1 MKKVL
6 LNIAAGLCLISC
18 SMEEQLPDNPA
29 SGNCIKVSFET
40 VAPSTDAPT
49 KTTLD
54 GEQLVWTGDETL
66 DVLIGNSGSSDAATS
81 KAVALNFDPAT
92 TTFNGVID
100 LGSFTE
106 SDIRAITVP
115 GNSGA
120 WISCENDAYHAN
132 IPLTLNQVQ
141 VKDGVMNGDNFPLY
155 ADITDEIRANCKL
168 EDGSFRFRNIQLEW
182 ACSAVRF
189 NVYGTHAAMDSN
201 EILKSVS
208 VSMDEE
214 ITVSLSESATIA
226 GKNAEDGVK
235 IFMAIRPYGS
245 NINSVTVTTDKAVY
259 ELSGK
264 NGALK
269 VLEGEDIRGNMY
281 QFGLNLAK
289 FERTAFPVADLLDI
303 SFTANGAKDLSAS
316 NMTVTYKSGSTT
328 NNYYDEKFSGY
339 IAHFDNPF
347 NTNGLTTGFY
357 KVDFESNTAYRNKLA
372 DGHSLEWMFKVD
384 ATGAA
389 NDDFE
394 IKAFSA
400 MEKGGTGFLIT
411 KPLSKGGDIAFLPN
425 VSTTGSSNWIWAQ
438 SGVIPV
444 PGQYYH
450 VVGIWNKEEGKA
462 YTYVNGVLTATADA
476 AGNLVFAS
484 EGRNWW
490 CIGADSYKANQ
501 AHCGF
506 KGDVAIAR
514 AYDAPLNAKQ
524 VEMLWNKVKNFQ
536 SSETE
541 TETIILGGVEMLS
554 NATVKPGCTFY
565 IYGTGFE
572 KGDIIKLGSTPCK
585 TTLGENCV
593 KVTIPEGL
601 TSGQTEVHIT
611 RGNASALLKNVNFT
625 VSTSI
630 YPAKNPEVV
639 AHRGYHPGNVS
650 ENSISS
656 LVEAQKLGVF
666 GSEFDVYVT
675 TDNVVVIY
683 HDATLGNGLRIDSS
697 SYNDLKSYKLG
708 NGESLPTFE
717 QHLIQGKK
725 YPDVKLVCEVKPHAT
740 LDLSLKC
747 VDACAALVNQYDM
760 ADQVAWIS
768 FDYNVCKKIAELYPD
783 AKVQYLSDSNP
794 PLDPETVLNDG
805 INGIDYQMKV
815 LSDAL
820 IYKAHELG
828 MDVNVWTVNN
838 RSDMF
843 KFIEKGVDY
852 ITTNESALA
861 LELVS
866 RPYIT
871 E

>member
-66 DVLIGNSGSSDAATS
+66 DVLIGNSGSSDASTS
-81 KAVALNFDPAT
+81 KAVALNFDPST

-132 IPLTLNQVQ
+132 IPLILNQVQ

-226 GKNAEDGVK
+226 GKNAENGVK

-389 NDDFE
+389 DDDFE

-425 VSTTGSSNWIWAQ
+425 VSTTGKSNWIWAQ
-438 SGVIPV
+438 SGIVPV

-450 VVGIWNKEEGKA
+450 VVGIWNQEEGKA

-514 AYDAPLNAKQ
+514 AYDAPLTAKQ
-524 VEMLWNKVKNFQ
+524 VEMLWDKVKAFQ
-536 SSETE
+536 SSDSE
-541 TETIILGGVEMLS
+541 TETIILGGLEMLS
-554 NATVKPGCTFY
+554 NVTVKPGCTFY

-601 TSGQTEVHIT
+601 TSGSTEVSLS
-611 RGNASALLKNVNFT
+611 RGNASTTLKTINMT

-650 ENSISS
+650 ENSVSS

-675 TDNVVVIY
+675 TDNVVVLY
-683 HDATLGNGLRIDSS
+683 HDATLSDGRRIDSS
-697 SYNDLKSYKLG
+697 SYSDLKNIKLG

-717 QHLIQGKK
+717 QYLIQAQK
-725 YPDVKLVCEVKPHAT
+725 YPDVMLVCEVKPHANLELT
-740 LDLSLKC
+740 LKC
-747 VDACAALVNQYDM
+747 VDACAALINKYDM
-760 ADQVAWIS
+760 AEQVAWIS
-768 FDYNVCKKIAELYPD
+768 FDYNACKKIAELYPD